1 MSMELMVKAMKT
13 KVGNPLRKLVL
24 IKLADNANDMGECW
38 PSYQHVADQC
48 EIARSTVKSHIREL
62 EKAGL
67 VRREYRRKGELNQ
80 SNLFHLNLDGGFSP
94 APGGGAADD
103 LPRSAENPGGAADD
117 LPRAADD
124 LGGGAADDPRTS
136 HSFEAVKEPVTE
148 PVATQAEAVVADGV
162 VVPFVAQQPRCE
174 IPADMP
180 GPKDP
185 ACKTFKA
192 WANYAMAYRK
202 RYHAWPVWNAKAG
215 GQVGQLISRLGIE
228 AAHHVAAYFLTINDA
243 RLINGCHNLGD
254 LLAKAEAYHTQWVT
268 NRQMNATTARQQE
281 QTQAN
286 INAAQEAAEAIRS
299 GQRGKRNAFL

>member
-48 EIARSTVKSHIREL
+48 EISKRSVMNHINTL
-62 EKAGL
+62 CGAGL
-67 VRREYRRKGELNQ
+67 LRKEIRKGGPKGNS
-80 SNLFHLNLDGGFSP
+80 SNVYYLTLS
-94 APGGGAADD
+94 GAADS
-103 LPRSAENPGGAADD
+103 LGVVQKIHQGSAAGSPPSAADSLGGSAGAA
-117 LPRAADD
+117 
-124 LGGGAADDPRTS
+124 PRTS
-136 HSFEAVKEPVTE
+136 HSFESVKEPVTE
-148 PVATQAEAVVADGV
+148 PVATQAEAMVAEGI
-162 VVPFVAQQPRCE
+162 VVPFAAQQPRCE

-180 GPKDP
+180 GPKDSN
-185 ACKTFKA
+185 CKTFKA

-215 GQVGQLISRLGIE
+215 GQVGQLINRLGIDV
-228 AAHHVAAYFLTINDA
+228 AHHVAAYFLTVNDA

-286 INAAQEAAEAIRS
+286 LNAAQEAADAIRN
-299 GQRGKRNAFL
+299 GQGGKRNAFL